1 MDLVKYKNK
10 KFAKI
15 ALNDLEQVR
24 LILDISIGGLQKYRK
39 YKTVN
44 WLLNDLRANLD
55 ILDNHIKKCKEIIDE
70 K

>member
-24 LILDISIGGLQKYRK
+24 LILDISIGGLQKYKK